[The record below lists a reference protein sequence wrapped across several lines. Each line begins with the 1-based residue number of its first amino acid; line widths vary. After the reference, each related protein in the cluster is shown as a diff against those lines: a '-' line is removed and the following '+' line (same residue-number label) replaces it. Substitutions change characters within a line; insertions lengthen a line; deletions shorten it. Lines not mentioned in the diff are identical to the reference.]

1 MQLSH
6 SSIPRFTGPVTDFAP
21 LRSAPIAAPKPAR
34 DPLAAAIAAYK
45 AEQAV
50 EDAEN
55 ALAFRYREQ
64 TIANA
69 FHERFEVTIDKPLFR
84 RRSRWSKGG
93 VWLFTAMGF
102 SWRASDDA
110 SGDERYVWFSVFA
123 DDGTGWHDAST
134 QAKLGG
140 LLEQGVRLG
149 RLPSGA
155 A

>member
-1 MQLSH
+1 MHSVH
-6 SSIPRFTGPVTDFAP
+6 SSLLRFASPAASPAP
-21 LRSAPIAAPKPAR
+21 SRSRPIAAPKPVR
-34 DPLAAAIAAYK
+34 DPLAAAIAAYE

-64 TIANA
+64 VIQNA
-69 FHERFEVTIDKPLFR
+69 FQERFGVAIDKPLFKR
-84 RRSRWSKGG
+84 RGRWSKAG
-93 VWLFTAMGF
+93 VWFFVAMGF
-102 SWRASDDA
+102 SWKACDDA
-110 SGDERYVWFSVFA
+110 SGDERYVWFTVFA

-140 LLEQGVRLG
+140 LIKQGVRLG
-149 RLPSGA
+149 RLPSEA